1 MSTLVERIEALNKKV
16 QALNAENQK
25 NLGRKEQLLS
35 QRDQAIAMY
44 KTTYGVELTPETVQ
58 AELDRVSAV
67 KEAEYAKLNQ
77 ALDLIAE
84 NKYDEASK
92 LMVDIDYNKG
102 TEEKVEV
109 KQEPVETVAPVAPVQ
124 PTIKPAVQEEVAP
137 SAPKVEAPKVAIP
150 SAFAQSAFAS
160 PKQPTQ
166 TQAKPKVQ
174 VQVDDD
180 DMPIPAAPN
189 PDALANAPQNNGTS
203 AKVVIESF
211 NDMLE
216 GTKFQS

>member
-1 MSTLVERIEALNKKV
+1 
-16 QALNAENQK
+16 LNAENQK

-35 QRDQAIAMY
+35 QRNQAIEMY

-58 AELDRVSAV
+58 AELERVSAV

-109 KQEPVETVAPVAPVQ
+109 KQEPVATVASAAPIQ

-137 SAPKVEAPKVAIP
+137 SAPTVEVPKVAIP
-150 SAFAQSAFAS
+150 SAFAQSAFAA
-160 PKQPTQ
+160 PKQPVQ
-166 TQAKPKVQ
+166 TQAKPKAQ